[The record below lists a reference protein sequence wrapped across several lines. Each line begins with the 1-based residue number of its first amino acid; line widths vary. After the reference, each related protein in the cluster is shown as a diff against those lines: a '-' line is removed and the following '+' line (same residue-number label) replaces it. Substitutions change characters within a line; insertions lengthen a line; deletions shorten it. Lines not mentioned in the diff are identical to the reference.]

1 MKIAIIGYGKMGH
14 AIERVALSRGH
25 EIVATIDVDNRDD
38 IESEAFRQADIAIE
52 FTTPA
57 TAEENCLRAFRSGV
71 GVVCGSTGWADSR
84 LDEARAEARRLG
96 VSFMW
101 SSNYSLGV
109 NIFFRINSE
118 LAAMMARLDQY
129 KPRVGEVH
137 HVHKLDH
144 PSGTAVT
151 LAKEIVAKSEGRLT
165 AWSETERGDEIV
177 AVESERRGE
186 VPGIHTI
193 EWDSPVDTITITHS
207 AKSRDGFAL
216 GAVIAAEWVVANP
229 GVHTI
234 DELLEALVSNAG
246 AARRQ

>member
-14 AIERVALSRGH
+14 AIERVALTRGH

-38 IESEAFRQADIAIE
+38 IESEAFREADIAIE

-57 TAEENCLRAFRSGV
+57 TAEENCLRAFRAGV

-129 KPRVGEVH
+129 KPSVSETH

-234 DELLEALVSNAG
+234 DELLEALVSNA
-246 AARRQ
+246 

>member
-57 TAEENCLRAFRSGV
+57 TAEDNCLRAFRSGV

-96 VSFMW
+96 MSFMW

-129 KPRVGEVH
+129 KPSVSETH

-234 DELLEALVSNAG
+234 DELLEALVSNA
-246 AARRQ
+246 

>member
-14 AIERVALSRGH
+14 AIERVALTRGH

-38 IESEAFRQADIAIE
+38 IESEAFREADIAIE

-57 TAEENCLRAFRSGV
+57 TAEENCLRAFRAGV

-129 KPRVGEVH
+129 KP
-137 HVHKLDH
+137 
-144 PSGTAVT
+144 S
-151 LAKEIVAKSEGRLT
+151 
-165 AWSETERGDEIV
+165 
-177 AVESERRGE
+177 
-186 VPGIHTI
+186 
-193 EWDSPVDTITITHS
+193 
-207 AKSRDGFAL
+207 
-216 GAVIAAEWVVANP
+216 
-229 GVHTI
+229 
-234 DELLEALVSNAG
+234 
-246 AARRQ
+246 

>member
-25 EIVATIDVDNRDD
+25 EIVATIDVDNCDD

-57 TAEENCLRAFRSGV
+57 TAEDNCLRAFRSGV

-129 KPRVGEVH
+129 KPSVSETH

-234 DELLEALVSNAG
+234 DELLEALVSNA
-246 AARRQ
+246 

>member
-38 IESEAFRQADIAIE
+38 IESEAFIQADIAIE

-57 TAEENCLRAFRSGV
+57 TAEDNCLRAFRSGV

-96 VSFMW
+96 MSFMW

-129 KPRVGEVH
+129 KPSVSETH

-234 DELLEALVSNAG
+234 DELLEALVSNA
-246 AARRQ
+246 

>member
-96 VSFMW
+96 MSFMW

-129 KPRVGEVH
+129 KPSVSETH

-234 DELLEALVSNAG
+234 DELLEALVSNA
-246 AARRQ
+246 

>member
-57 TAEENCLRAFRSGV
+57 TAEDNCLRAFRSGV

-129 KPRVGEVH
+129 KPSVSETH

-234 DELLEALVSNAG
+234 DELLEALVSNA
-246 AARRQ
+246 

>member
-57 TAEENCLRAFRSGV
+57 TAEDNCLRAFRSGV

-96 VSFMW
+96 MSFMW

-129 KPRVGEVH
+129 KPSVSETH

-234 DELLEALVSNAG
+234 DELLEALVSDA
-246 AARRQ
+246 